1 MMDNSQETRIAILEN
16 AYANMEKRMDK
27 IEDKLDEMQEDFKN
41 SNNQMVKVVIASA
54 GTVIGA
60 VLSTLVIVINSQ
72 I

>member
-1 MMDNSQETRIAILEN
+1 MDNSQETRIAILEN
-16 AYANMEKRMDK
+16 AFENMQKRMDK

-41 SNNQMVKVVIASA
+41 SNSQMVKVVIASA

>member
-16 AYANMEKRMDK
+16 AFENMQKRMDK

>member
-1 MMDNSQETRIAILEN
+1 MDNSQETRIAILEN
-16 AYANMEKRMDK
+16 AFENMQKRMDK